1 MKIRITTFIMALLP
15 QAKLLLFV
23 VSFAFFFSF
32 VPFCY
37 GQETKV
43 QADLTAIIGAV
54 DKEVVLLQKNMTEK
68 AIQKIQGLTFITG
81 KLHGRNVVL
90 AKTGV
95 GKVNAAMAVTLLI
108 AFFKPSEIIFTG
120 IAGAINPKLKL
131 GDIVIASQ
139 TAQYDFGTLTPDGIH
154 NWGMN
159 NPINDKPNPVF
170 YTADTLL
177 LQSADVAIAKIKL
190 TKIKVGKVLKLPT
203 IIHGI
208 VVTGD
213 MFIASSAKNK
223 ELREK
228 YKADAVEMEGAA
240 VAQVCWQNNVP
251 CLVIRSLSDAA
262 DENAKSHYDYFIDI
276 AAQNSA
282 TLVMALVED
291 LEKKRKK

>member
-1 MKIRITTFIMALLP
+1 MKIQITTFLIIL
-15 QAKLLLFV
+15 QKRVQLFPFV
-23 VSFAFFFSF
+23 LIFAFFIYFP
-32 VPFCY
+32 PFCY
-37 GQETKV
+37 AQEVNK
-43 QADLTAIIGAV
+43 QNNLTAIIGAV

-81 KLHGRNVVL
+81 KLHGRSVVL

-95 GKVNAAMAVTLLI
+95 GKVNASMTVTLLI
-108 AFFKPSEIIFTG
+108 AFFKPSEILFTG

-139 TAQYDFGTLTPDGIH
+139 TLQYDFGTLMPDGIH

-240 VAQVCWQNNVP
+240 VAQVCWQNNIP

-276 AAQNSA
+276 AARNSA
-282 TLVMALVED
+282 TLVMALVEN
-291 LEKKRKK
+291 LEKKKK

>member
-1 MKIRITTFIMALLP
+1 MKIVGFP
-15 QAKLLLFV
+15 SHFKLFRFV
-23 VSFAFFFSF
+23 ILVSCLWSCYQFSAF
-32 VPFCY
+32 
-37 GQETKV
+37 GQENLQRPHT
-43 QADLTAIIGAV
+43 TAIIGAV
-54 DKEVVLLQKNMTEK
+54 DKEVVLLEKHLTEK
-68 AIQKIQGLTFITG
+68 SIHKIQGLTFVLG
-81 KLHGRNVVL
+81 KLRGRNVVL
-90 AKTGV
+90 SKTGV
-95 GKVNAAMAVTLLI
+95 GKVNAAMTVTLLI
-108 AFFKPSEIIFTG
+108 AYFKPEEVVFTG

-131 GDIVIASQ
+131 GDIVIANQ
-139 TAQYDFGTLTPDGIH
+139 TAQYDFGTLLPTGIQ

-170 YTADTLL
+170 YKADSVLL
-177 LQSADVAIAKIKL
+177 LSADVAIAQIKL

-203 IIHGI
+203 IIHGT

-228 YKADAVEMEGAA
+228 YKADAVEMEGGA

-251 CLVIRSLSDAA
+251 CLIIRSLSDAA
-262 DENAKSHYDYFIDI
+262 DEKAKEHYDYFIDI

-291 LEKKRKK
+291 LAKRR